1 MDKYEVQYNAIDE
14 RIMKMKSEGREIPEE
29 MIQDREQKKKKLR
42 EYKWK
47 VEDMKDEVENM
58 VDEKIISEY
67 SPEEILK
74 IEEKENPTDEEKK
87 IRDEYIKAV
96 ESEEIKRITTEIE
109 KEYIDYGQYEKVDE
123 DSEIT
128 IRDLE
133 ILAQRIAQTLNDPKI
148 RF

>member
-74 IEEKENPTDEEKK
+74 IEEKENPTDEEKQ

-133 ILAQRIAQTLNDPKI
+133 ILAQRIAKTLNDPKI
-148 RF
+148 QF